1 LSTIYQ
7 LMVTNLVTFSME
19 NKIEV
24 LLEKYSHSRR
34 DSLIPILQ
42 DIQEEIGYLSEEA
55 IIIVGKQL
63 HLPTSKIYGLAT
75 FYNQFRF
82 EPKGTNHIQVCHGTA
97 CHMLGAVSIIEII
110 EKKLKIKAGQ
120 TSRNGKYSLEVV
132 PCIGA
137 CSQSPVIS
145 INGEYFSNLT
155 HERIKQVLV
164 ELSGE

>member
-1 LSTIYQ
+1 
-7 LMVTNLVTFSME
+7 ME
-19 NKIEV
+19 NAINS

-42 DIQEEIGYLSEEA
+42 EIQEEVGYLSEEA
-55 IIIVGKQL
+55 IVLVGQ
-63 HLPTSKIYGLAT
+63 HLNIPTSKIYGLAT

-82 EPKGTNHIQVCHGTA
+82 EPKGKYHIQICHGTA
-97 CHMLGAVSIIEII
+97 CHLLGAVRIIDIV

-120 TSRNGKYSLEVV
+120 TARNGKFSLEVV

-145 INGEYFSNLT
+145 INGEFHSNLT
-155 HERIKQVLV
+155 EDILKQILV
-164 ELSGE
+164 DLNGE

>member
-1 LSTIYQ
+1 
-7 LMVTNLVTFSME
+7 ME
-19 NKIEV
+19 NRIEI

-34 DSLIPILQ
+34 DSVIPILQ

-55 IIIVGKQL
+55 IVIVGK
-63 HLPTSKIYGLAT
+63 HLEMPTSKIYGLAT

-82 EPKGTNHIQVCHGTA
+82 EPKGTYHIQVCHGTA
-97 CHMLGAVSIIEII
+97 CHMIGAVAIIDII

-145 INGEYFSNLT
+145 VNGAYYCKLT
-155 HERIKQVLV
+155 SESIKQILV
-164 ELSGE
+164 DVIGE

>member
-1 LSTIYQ
+1 
-7 LMVTNLVTFSME
+7 ME
-19 NKIEV
+19 NAISS

-42 DIQEEIGYLSEEA
+42 DIQEEVGYLSEEA
-55 IIIVGKQL
+55 IVLVGRQL
-63 HLPTSKIYGLAT
+63 NMPTSKIYGLAT

-82 EPKGTNHIQVCHGTA
+82 EPKGKYHIQICHGTA
-97 CHMLGAVSIIEII
+97 CHLLGAVKIIEII

-120 TSRNGKYSLEVV
+120 TSRNGKFSLEVV

-145 INGEYFSNLT
+145 VNGEFYSNLT
-155 HERIKQVLV
+155 EDILKQLLMD
-164 ELSGE
+164 LSGE

>member
-1 LSTIYQ
+1 MQ
-7 LMVTNLVTFSME
+7 
-19 NKIEV
+19 NKIEL

-42 DIQEEIGYLSEEA
+42 EIQEEVGYLSEEA
-55 IIIVGKQL
+55 IVIVGR
-63 HLPTSKIYGLAT
+63 HLEMPTSKIYGLAT

-82 EPKGTNHIQVCHGTA
+82 EPKGEFHIQVCHGTA
-97 CHMLGAVSIIEII
+97 CHMLGAVPIIDII
-110 EKKLKIKAGQ
+110 EKKLKIKSGQ

-145 INGEYFSNLT
+145 INGEYHSKLT
-155 HERIKQVLV
+155 ADGIKQILV
-164 ELSGE
+164 DLIGE